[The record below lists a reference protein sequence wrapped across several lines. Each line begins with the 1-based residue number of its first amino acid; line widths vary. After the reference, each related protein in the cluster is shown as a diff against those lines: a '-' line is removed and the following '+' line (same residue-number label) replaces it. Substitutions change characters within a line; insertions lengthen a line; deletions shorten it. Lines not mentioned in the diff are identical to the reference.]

1 MRRKERDELYWDQSD
16 DYYSAHSFV
25 TTDNVFHI
33 GSRCRMWKR
42 FKRLKRTGLT
52 KSYDLMDVSTIKCVT
67 ESSLLL
73 S

>member
-1 MRRKERDELYWDQSD
+1 MRRKERDELCRDQSR
-16 DYYSAHSFV
+16 DYCSAHSFV

-42 FKRLKRTGLT
+42 FKRPKRTGLT
-52 KSYDLMDVSTIKCVT
+52 TSYDLMDVSTIKCVA
-67 ESSLLL
+67 EGSLLL